1 MAEAME
7 FRLLGPVD
15 LLAGGHSI
23 LPGSTRQRDL
33 LTLLLL
39 HRNRVVSTDRLIDR
53 LWDARPPATATS
65 ALQVYIAKLRKLLAQ
80 HNGGSPA
87 VIVTTSGGYS
97 LEVDEAC
104 IDASRFEDLVRRGRA
119 AMASG
124 SAGAAAVTLTEALAL
139 WRGDALADVRHL
151 DGAQI
156 EATRLDEL
164 RAGAIGDR
172 IDADLAIGKHGGL
185 IAELEKL
192 VKYHPLRERH
202 WEQLMLALYREGRQ
216 ADALRTYK
224 RAADVL
230 GEELGIEPGPP
241 LQDLE
246 ESILLQDP
254 RLTLTTAS
262 AETPTNLDPPATA
275 FIGRHQELERITALT
290 RQRPLVTLTGPG
302 GCGKTRLALEIG
314 GSLLSD
320 YPDGVWF
327 VDLAPLTPGDEITDT
342 VAETLGVAP
351 EPGQDVI
358 EAIRKFLW
366 AKRTLLILDNCEH
379 VIDGSVHLLSKLP
392 TDPEGTSVLATSRQ
406 RLNVQGETSWTVP
419 PMRLPDP
426 ADPPD
431 GIAKADAVILFID
444 RARRRNPDLEEDAGT
459 LPAAGQICRRLDGLP
474 LAIELAAARANVLSI
489 PEIAERL
496 DERLSLLTRGDRGLP
511 HRHVALRETI
521 RWSYD
526 LLNDDERKLFDRLS
540 VFKGGFTLEAAHH
553 VGETTS
559 ETLDLIGGLVEKSL
573 LQAEIVPDR
582 PTRYRSLETLREF
595 AAARLDE
602 ADLTGVCAGRH
613 LDYYLAGARNA
624 AASVGGPDEPVWF
637 ARLDQDHDNLRA
649 ALDRATADNPVAA
662 IELADALTSFWMHRG
677 YAPEGR
683 KRLLDLLDR
692 YRDLPEDLV
701 AKAEWT
707 LGVLAYSMDDYTAAR
722 ISMERALEIERG
734 AGETGRVARVL
745 NGIGVLALQSGDY
758 ATARQRYE
766 ESSTMFEALGDVR
779 GVATAELNLG
789 IALVNLGEVA
799 TAREHFEAA
808 RDRFEKIGDDRER
821 AHCLLRLGFVD
832 ELEGRADTALDLHH
846 QSLEINRQLGNR
858 LGVADAAQYTA
869 DLEASHG
876 SEDMAALLLIESLE
890 AFVDLD
896 SPVGVARVLF
906 TTAVLA
912 TRRGDAG
919 SAAKLYGAEEAIRD
933 VARAPVP
940 AANRAGHDNVVASLQ
955 DELGTT
961 QFEALR
967 SRGRMLS
974 RDQTV
979 ELALQV
985 LHN

>member
-15 LLAGGHSI
+15 LVAGGRSI

-39 HRNRVVSTDRLIDR
+39 DRNRVVSTDRLIDR
-53 LWDARPPATATS
+53 LWDGRPPATATA

-80 HNGGSPA
+80 HNSYSPA

-97 LEVDEAC
+97 LEVDEAF
-104 IDASRFEDLVRRGRA
+104 IDARCFEDLVHRGRA

-124 SAGAAAVTLTEALAL
+124 SARSASVTLAEALSL

-156 EATRLDEL
+156 EATRLEEL
-164 RAGAIGDR
+164 RAGALGDR
-172 IDADLAIGKHGGL
+172 IDADLAIGRHGEL
-185 IAELEKL
+185 TAELEKL
-192 VKYHPLRERH
+192 VKHHPLRERH

-216 ADALRTYK
+216 ADALRTYQ
-224 RAADVL
+224 RAADIL
-230 GEELGIEPGPP
+230 GEELGIEPGPH

-246 ESILLQDP
+246 ERILLQDP
-254 RLTLTTAS
+254 NLALAIAS
-262 AETPTNLDPPATA
+262 AETPTNLDPPAAA
-275 FIGRHQELERITALT
+275 FIGRHQELERITELT

-302 GCGKTRLALEIG
+302 GCGKTRLAMEIG
-314 GSLLSD
+314 RLLLSEC
-320 YPDGVWF
+320 PDGVWF
-327 VDLAPLTPGDEITDT
+327 VDLAPLTPGDEIIDA
-342 VAETLGVAP
+342 VAETLHVAT
-351 EPGQDVI
+351 ETGEEVI
-358 EAIRKFLW
+358 DAIRKFLR

-379 VIDGSVHLLSKLP
+379 VIDGCAGLLSKLSLD
-392 TDPEGTSVLATSRQ
+392 TESTSVLATSRQ
-406 RLNVQGETSWTVP
+406 RLNVAGETSWTVP

-426 ADPPD
+426 ADPPES
-431 GIAKADAVILFID
+431 IAEADAVILFID
-444 RARRRNPDLEEDAGT
+444 RARNRNPDLEEDAGT
-459 LPAAGQICRRLDGLP
+459 LLSAGQVCRRLDGLP

-496 DERLSLLTRGDRGLP
+496 EERLSLLTRGDRGLP

-526 LLNDDERKLFDRLS
+526 LLTDRERRLFDRLS
-540 VFKGGFTLEAAHH
+540 VFRGGFTLEAARH
-553 VGETTS
+553 VGETAS
-559 ETLDLIGGLVEKSL
+559 ETLDLMSGLVEKSL
-573 LQAEIVPDR
+573 LQADITASR

-595 AAARLDE
+595 AAARLEE
-602 ADLTGVCAGRH
+602 AGLTGACAGLH
-613 LDYYLAGARNA
+613 LDYYLAGARKA
-624 AASVGGPDEPVWF
+624 AASVGGPDEPAWF
-637 ARLDQDHDNLRA
+637 AGLDQDHDNFRA
-649 ALDRATADNPVAA
+649 ALDRAAADNPVAA

-677 YAPEGR
+677 HAPEGR
-683 KRLLDLLDR
+683 KRLVELLYR
-692 YRDLPEDLV
+692 HRDLPEDLV

-707 LGVLAYSMDDYTAAR
+707 LGVLAYSMDDYSAAR

-766 ESSTMFEALGDVR
+766 ESSAWFEALGDAR
-779 GVATAELNLG
+779 GMATAELNLG
-789 IALVNLGEVA
+789 IALVNLGEVP
-799 TAREHFEAA
+799 TARKHFEAA
-808 RDRFEKIGDDRER
+808 RDRFERFGDDRER

-832 ELEGRADTALDLHH
+832 ELEGRPDTALHLHH
-846 QSLEINRQLGNR
+846 QALEISRQLGNR

-876 SEDMAALLLIESLE
+876 SEDTAALLLIEALE
-890 AFVDLD
+890 AFVDFD

-912 TRRGDAG
+912 ARRGDPDR
-919 SAAKLYGAEEAIRD
+919 AAMLYGAEEAIRD
-933 VARAPVP
+933 GARAPVP
-940 AANRAGHDNVVASLQ
+940 AANRAGHDDVVASLQ
-955 DELGTT
+955 DLLGTT
-961 QFEALR
+961 QFEVLR
-967 SRGRMLS
+967 IRGRMLS
-974 RDQTV
+974 RDQKV
-979 ELALQV
+979 ELALQA